1 MIIFFYAT
9 TQVPTRK
16 INGHIYPYYKVTMEN
31 GTPCDLLN
39 NKPRLTSVLYMC
51 APRSSNEVRQ

>member
-1 MIIFFYAT
+1 MIIFLYAT

-31 GTPCDLLN
+31 GTPCDLLD